1 MRSLTLRILIA
12 SALVAVPLA
21 WSPASAKTAKE
32 CNAEYSA
39 NKAAIKAVEKKAVYI
54 AACKAGN
61 DAIPTA
67 ASAPAQPTPPAAP
80 AAPVPTTMPAP
91 VPAPASPAPT
101 QAARPAPTPTAGV
114 PANTSCPG
122 SVLVWVNTKSKVY
135 HFPGTHDY
143 GSTKQG
149 AYLCEQQALADG
161 DRASKREKHP

>member
-1 MRSLTLRILIA
+1 MRLLTLGILIA

-54 AACKAGN
+54 AVCKAGN

-67 ASAPAQPTPPAAP
+67 ASAPAQPTPSAAP
-80 AAPVPTTMPAP
+80 AAPVPTTTPAP
-91 VPAPASPAPT
+91 VPTPANSAPT

-122 SVLVWVNTKSKVY
+122 SVLVWVLAVSKLLRR
-135 HFPGTHDY
+135 
-143 GSTKQG
+143 QG
-149 AYLCEQQALADG
+149 EIIARLG
-161 DRASKREKHP
+161 